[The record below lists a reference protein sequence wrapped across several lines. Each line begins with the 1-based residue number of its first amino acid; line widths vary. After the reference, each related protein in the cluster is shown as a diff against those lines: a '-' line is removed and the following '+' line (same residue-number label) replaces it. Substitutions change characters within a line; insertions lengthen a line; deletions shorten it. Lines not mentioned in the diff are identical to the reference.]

1 MEEKSNLNE
10 KNIYNKSTK
19 SKVRTSVIKSTL
31 GTLLKN
37 NKSKT
42 GFIML
47 LSIITFS
54 IIGIFYSPYN
64 PNAYLFKIAQP
75 PNSVNLL
82 GTTGYGQDVFSE
94 LLRGAAP
101 TLMIAFTVGLLG
113 TLIAVLVGI
122 FAGFTS
128 KTTNAVINIF
138 INIFLVIPGV
148 LLIMLFGTYFMG
160 IRQNLGYLPTIIILV
175 ITGWAFGART
185 FRSITLSIVK
195 RDFVLSSILIGESK
209 ISIIV
214 RQIMRAIMPI
224 IVSNFFF
231 TSMYGAMGL
240 TFIEYLGVG
249 NIQQVNWGT
258 MLYWAINYEAYL
270 TGTWWWILPPSIMI
284 SLLMFSLILLNFGLD
299 EMANPSLRV
308 FKKKKRDKNE

>member
-1 MEEKSNLNE
+1 MEEKSNLNG
-10 KNIYNKSTK
+10 KITYNKSK
-19 SKVRTSVIKSTL
+19 KLNGYTSIIRSSL
-31 GTLLKN
+31 ATLLKN
-37 NKSKT
+37 NKSKV
-42 GFIML
+42 GFILL
-47 LSIITFS
+47 LSIVTFS
-54 IIGIFYSPYN
+54 IIGIFYTPYN
-64 PNAYLFKIAQP
+64 PNAYLFKFSQP
-75 PNSVNLL
+75 PNFVNLL

-94 LLRGAAP
+94 LLGGAAP
-101 TLMIAFTVGLLG
+101 TLMIAFSVGLLG

-128 KTTNAVINIF
+128 KTTNAVINAF

-148 LLIMLFGTYFMG
+148 LLIMLFGTYFLG
-160 IRQNLGYLPTIIILV
+160 IHQNLGYLPTIIILV

-195 RDFVLSSILIGESK
+195 RDFILSSILIGESK
-209 ISIIV
+209 MSIIM
-214 RQIMRAIMPI
+214 RQIMRAIMPV

-249 NIQQVNWGT
+249 NVEQVNWGT

-270 TGTWWWILPPSIMI
+270 TGAWWWILPPSIMI
-284 SLLMFSLILLNFGLD
+284 SMLMFSLILLNFGLD